1 MHFDIDVPKN
11 VLAVV
16 IGAPETVLEG
26 SYIEPQADL
35 ASYRASAPHQPRG
48 RGRAAYSVP
57 ALPLQLS
64 ARAASYL
71 DASVASVAVLG
82 LAMNRPQSPRLFSP
96 FDEDEHDRIDAKG
109 PSIDVFAVDV
119 DADATRK

>member
-26 SYIEPQADL
+26 CYIEPHADQ
-35 ASYRASAPHQPRG
+35 ASYRASAPHQLRG
-48 RGRAAYSVP
+48 RGHACFTVP
-57 ALPLQLS
+57 ALPLQLP

-82 LAMNRPQSPRLFSP
+82 LAMNRPQPRLFLP
-96 FDEDEHDRIDAKG
+96 FDDDKRDRMEAKG
-109 PSIDVFAVDV
+109 PSIDVLQV
-119 DADATRK
+119 K